1 MSSVSELRDRTTV
14 STLHM
19 TMQEECIVDVWGD
32 GGFVLVEVFCRT
44 LVLVL
49 SVKILFVFIEMTRPT
64 NA

>member
-19 TMQEECIVDVWGD
+19 TMWEECIVDMWSD

-44 LVLVL
+44 LVLLL
-49 SVKILFVFIEMTRPT
+49 SVKILFVSVEMTRPT